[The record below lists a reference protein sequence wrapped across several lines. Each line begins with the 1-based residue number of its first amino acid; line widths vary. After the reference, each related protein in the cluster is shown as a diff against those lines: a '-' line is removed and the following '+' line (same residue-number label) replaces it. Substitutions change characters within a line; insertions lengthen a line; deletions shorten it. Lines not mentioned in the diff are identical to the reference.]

1 MSDFN
6 PSSVGVSNGNIFG
19 LPQPYELSKVIAIT
33 VPWEVT
39 ASYGSGTSE
48 APQKMIEES
57 IQIDLYDPDLE
68 NSWAYGIFSLNNL
81 DKWKAKNDELRKKVV
96 AYQED
101 LAEGKE
107 EDAHEQTIEE
117 VNQQTELLKEEIKTL
132 AKEILKNN
140 KLPSLLGG
148 DHSTPLGLI
157 EALNEEGKPFSILQV
172 DAHADLRIAYEGF
185 EYSHASIMHNALQN
199 DNVEKLVQVG
209 IRDICEEEIDYINNS
224 EGRIKTFFDN
234 DLKAA
239 QFGGTT
245 WHDQCQKIL
254 NSLTDEVYVS
264 FDIDALDPQ
273 YCPGTGTPVPGGL
286 SYNQA
291 VYLIT
296 ELAKSGRKIIG
307 FDLNEVG
314 NSTYDAIVGA
324 RLFFKLCNM
333 MYLSNK

>member
-19 LPQPYELSKVIAIT
+19 LPQPYELSKIVTIT

-68 NSWAYGIFSLNNL
+68 NCWAYGIFSLNHL

-96 AYQED
+96 AYQDD
-101 LAEGKE
+101 LAQGIEKE
-107 EDAHEQTIEE
+107 EHEQTIDE
-117 VNQQTELLKEEIKTL
+117 VNQQAETLKEEIKTL
-132 AKEILKNN
+132 AKEILKDK

-148 DHSTPLGLI
+148 DHSTPLGLV
-157 EALNEEGKPFSILQV
+157 EALSEEGKQFSILQV

-199 DNVEKLVQVG
+199 DSVEKLVQVG

-224 EGRIKTFFDN
+224 EGRITTFFDN

-239 QFGGTT
+239 QFGGTP

-254 NSLTDEVYVS
+254 NNLTDEVYIS

-291 VYLIT
+291 IYLIT

-333 MYLSNK
+333 MYLSNR